1 MFSRNRTNYI
11 FFFFFFPS
19 SSFPPSHPPT
29 FPPSPPCFFA
39 FGIGYRGWKF
49 PRSVIC
55 KLETK
60 NMRGCNSVWKP
71 ENRGNQW
78 YKSQSKGKS
87 WDLIFQLKQWGRKK
101 EANSSFLGPFV
112 LFKPQADWMM
122 PARGKAIYF
131 TESADSKANLTW
143 KRPRRYL
150 EVMFNLGILWP
161 SQVDT

>member
-11 FFFFFFPS
+11 FFFFFFLS

-29 FPPSPPCFFA
+29 FPPSLPCFFP

-49 PRSVIC
+49 PQSVIC

-60 NMRGCNSVWKP
+60 NMQGCNSVWKP

-101 EANSSFLGPFV
+101 RQIPPFSGLLFYSSPKPIGWCLPRGRQSTLLSLLIQRLISPGNALG
-112 LFKPQADWMM
+112 D
-122 PARGKAIYF
+122 I
-131 TESADSKANLTW
+131 W
-143 KRPRRYL
+143 K
-150 EVMFNLGILWP
+150 
-161 SQVDT
+161 